1 MRHAHDGGVYRTVL
15 GRRAFW
21 KVQPYALIAV
31 ALALPSGFEVFRLIA
46 ATVLVGWVVWLF
58 AGTTYRIRGGTLTV
72 AAPFRSR
79 RIALDEIV
87 YVKRHSDASFGGT
100 GWDIGD
106 YALGTDVVEI
116 RYDVGSCVIVSP
128 RDEAG
133 FLAELGV
140 HVEGAKGG
148 PLQE

>member
-1 MRHAHDGGVYRTVL
+1 MRHAHDYGVYRTAL

-21 KVQPYALIAV
+21 RMPPYGLIAV

-46 ATVLVGWVVWLF
+46 ATALIGWVVWLF
-58 AGTTYRIRGGTLTV
+58 AGTTYRIVGGTLTV
-72 AAPFRSR
+72 TAPLRHR

-140 HVEGAKGG
+140 HVEGARDG